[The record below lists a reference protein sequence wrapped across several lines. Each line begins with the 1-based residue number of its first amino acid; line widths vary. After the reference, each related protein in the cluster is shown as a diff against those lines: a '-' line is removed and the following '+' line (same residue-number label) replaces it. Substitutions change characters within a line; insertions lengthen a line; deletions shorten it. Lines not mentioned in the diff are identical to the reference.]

1 MQITHNRQVK
11 FKDPVSSSEL
21 YGAAAEGQHN
31 ENEDTGTWGLGT
43 SPYSNTLED
52 QNSSYSRYLQPVPE
66 EPSSSFSEG
75 ISFGSLFASYMFSLW
90 GSLCTFSFTSL
101 YAAADDDPLPAIE
114 DLQISGEPYPG
125 QEIQAC
131 GYSTNGTTSCNFEVY
146 ILRNTY

>member
-75 ISFGSLFASYMFSLW
+75 ISFAVFLQVTCLVYGGAYVHSLSHRYMQL
-90 GSLCTFSFTSL
+90 LMMTH
-101 YAAADDDPLPAIE
+101 Y
-114 DLQISGEPYPG
+114 Q
-125 QEIQAC
+125 Q
-131 GYSTNGTTSCNFEVY
+131 
-146 ILRNTY
+146 